1 MSDRQF
7 PCNSCGANL
16 LFTPGQQSLTCPY
29 CDSANEIEVKDIPIV
44 ENDFLQKVKELES
57 NPNPEDVI
65 EVTEIKCDACGA
77 EFSIRAE
84 ETAGE
89 CAYCATPFVL
99 QPHTETILRPQ
110 ALLPFKITS
119 EDGKNKFREWT
130 GKLWFAPNK
139 LKEYAR
145 TCEKLKG
152 IYLPHWTYDS
162 HTVTSY
168 MGSRGE
174 HYYVTES
181 YTDSE
186 GNRQTRQVRKT
197 RWWPASGTISNK
209 FDDIL
214 VVANESLPRKYTEE
228 LEPWDLPELVPYA
241 EEYLSGFSSE
251 RYSIGLGQ
259 GFEIAK
265 EMVDGTILQTIRR
278 DIGGDEQR
286 IHTRHSNWNDVTFK
300 HVLLPVW
307 VSAYRFESKVYRIVI
322 NARTGEVQGERP
334 WSVVKIVLAV
344 VAVIAVIGGLIY
356 MFNK

>member
-7 PCNSCGANL
+7 PCSSCGANL
-16 LFTPGQQSLTCPY
+16 LFAPGQQALNCPY
-29 CDSANEIEVKDIPIV
+29 CDSANEIAVSDIPVV
-44 ENDFLQKVKELES
+44 ENDFHQKLTELEKH
-57 NPNPEDVI
+57 PGKDDVI
-65 EVTEIKCDACGA
+65 EVCEIKCDACGA
-77 EFSIRAE
+77 EFSITPG

-99 QPHTETILRPQ
+99 EPHTDVILKPQ

-119 EDGKNKFREWT
+119 KDGMQEFRAWVS
-130 GKLWFAPNK
+130 KLWFAPNK

-145 TCEKLKG
+145 TSEKLKG
-152 IYLPHWTYDS
+152 IYLAHWTYDS
-162 HTVTSY
+162 NTVTSY

-174 HYYVTES
+174 HYYVTEH

-186 GNRQTRQVRKT
+186 GKSRTRQVRKT
-197 RWWPASGTISNK
+197 RWYPASGIVTVN

-214 VVANESLPRKYTEE
+214 VVANDSLPRKYTEK
-228 LEPWDLPELVPYA
+228 LEPWDLENVVPYT

-251 RYSIGLGQ
+251 RYSVGLAE
-259 GFEIAK
+259 GFDMAK
-265 EMVDGTILQTIRR
+265 DQVDNVLVRTIKR

-286 IHTRHSNWNDVTFK
+286 IHSRYTDWNNVTYK

-307 VSAYRFESKVYRIVI
+307 VTAYRYDKKVFRVVI

-334 WSVVKIVLAV
+334 WSWVKIILTALL
-344 VAVIAVIGGLIY
+344 VIAVIVGIVILC
-356 MFNK
+356 NR